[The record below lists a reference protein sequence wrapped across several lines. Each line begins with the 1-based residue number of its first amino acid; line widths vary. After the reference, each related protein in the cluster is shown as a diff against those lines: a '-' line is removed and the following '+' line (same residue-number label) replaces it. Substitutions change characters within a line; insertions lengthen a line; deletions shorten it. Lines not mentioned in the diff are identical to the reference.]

1 MSPPMKPA
9 IESVHYPFAID
20 EAAGRLAQE
29 PQYAAHVEQMIEQV
43 LLTAPGERINR
54 PDFGCGL
61 RRMVFAPSSDATAQL
76 LQVMVLQALDKWLGT
91 VISVDS
97 VKVVARNEVLEVHL
111 AYLLKARGERR
122 YLNLEV
128 TL

>member
-1 MSPPMKPA
+1 MTAPTKPVV
-9 IESVHYPFAID
+9 ESVRYPFAVD
-20 EAAGRLAQE
+20 AEAGRLAQE
-29 PQYAAHVEQMIEQV
+29 PLYAQHVEQMILQV
-43 LLTAPGERINR
+43 LFTAPGERVNR

-61 RRMVFAPSSDATAQL
+61 RRMVFAPNSDATAQL
-76 LQVMVLQALDKWLGT
+76 IEVMVLQAMEKWLDT
-91 VISVDS
+91 VITVDQ
-97 VKVVARNEVLEVHL
+97 VKVVSRDEVLEVRL

>member
-1 MSPPMKPA
+1 MKPA
-9 IESVHYPFAID
+9 IESIRYPFSID
-20 EAAGRLAQE
+20 ANAGRLAQE
-29 PQYAAHVEQMIEQV
+29 PLYVEHVEQMIKQV
-43 LLTAPGERINR
+43 LFTAPGERINR

-61 RRMVFAPSSDATAQL
+61 RRMVFAPNSDASAQL
-76 LQVMVLQALDKWLGT
+76 LQVMVLQSLDKWLGS
-91 VISVDS
+91 VIAVDS
-97 VKVVARNEVLEVHL
+97 VKVVAKNETLEVHL